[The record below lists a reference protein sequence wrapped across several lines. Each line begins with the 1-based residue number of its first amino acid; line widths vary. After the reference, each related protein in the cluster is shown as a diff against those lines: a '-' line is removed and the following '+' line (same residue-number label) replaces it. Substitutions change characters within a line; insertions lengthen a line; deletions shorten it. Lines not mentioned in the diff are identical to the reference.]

1 MSQQAARPTRYA
13 LSVYW
18 ILATIF
24 IVVALAVPRLRPVGV
39 IGCVLLG
46 AMLTW
51 AVVQRL
57 RGVNDDVEPKV
68 QQRGRPTSPA
78 TIQQVIVPEQVVVEN
93 MQMTGG
99 GAPFELRGRI
109 ENKSAVLL
117 KSTTLLVT
125 RRDCYE
131 GALDPTGCVV
141 LWQDRHWIS
150 LAIPP
155 GQARDFSSSVWM
167 RGAAPGVRGTVKDS
181 FAVVAASGE
190 MPPPSVEADNDR

>member
-1 MSQQAARPTRYA
+1 M
-13 LSVYW
+13 YW

-57 RGVNDDVEPKV
+57 RGPSDDAATTV
-68 QQRGRPTSPA
+68 QQRGRPSSPA
-78 TIQQVIVPEQVVVEN
+78 AFMQVIAPEQVTISDL
-93 MQMTGG
+93 QMTGG

-109 ENKSAVLL
+109 ENKSDVLL
-117 KSTTLLVT
+117 KSVTLLVT

-131 GALDPTGCVV
+131 GALDPTGCAV

-150 LAIPP
+150 LAIPA
-155 GQARDFSSSVWM
+155 GEARDFSSSVWM
-167 RGAAPGVRGTVKDS
+167 RGAAPRPRGKIEDS
-181 FAVVAASGE
+181 FELVAASGE
-190 MPPPSVEADNDR
+190 MASSAKADNSQ